1 MLTLLQ
7 AQPPVTANSSE
18 IAVRVLAVLGVLI
31 VVLLVCGLLVRRF
44 RRGLLGDSGTDGSP
58 PLLLDDLRDMKRR
71 GQISDAEYERMRMR
85 LVEKLSGRSR
95 TALSASDVPAAAPIK
110 GRPQSGG
117 APEAGGEARRAAPG
131 FDLTGEPLP
140 RPAPGE

>member
-1 MLTLLQ
+1 MFTVLQ
-7 AQPPVTANSSE
+7 AQPPVATNSSE
-18 IAVRVLAVLGVLI
+18 IVVRVLVVLGILI

-44 RRGLLGDSGTDGSP
+44 RRGLLDDGGADGSP
-58 PLLLDDLRDMKRR
+58 PLLLDDLRAMKRR

-85 LVEKLSGRSR
+85 MIERLSGRSGPP
-95 TALSASDVPAAAPIK
+95 LSAFGEATAAPIK
-110 GRPQSGG
+110 GRSPSGDVPD
-117 APEAGGEARRAAPG
+117 AKGETRRAAPG